1 MSLKLQMARLRANHA
16 APLAGNEITAVA
28 EAASTLGRRL
38 IEISAADGMRAF
50 VLGWT
55 DGNEPAVGPEGIST
69 RHLSA
74 IPILTFACC
83 LRLCWLDPAAAP
95 YPGEHTR
102 ILDVVRLATAVGADE
117 RHVKGALRSELRAAG
132 LIDLRVNEL
141 RLGPAVAAWAPA
153 QVEALRRH
161 YATLPNPELVHA

>member
-1 MSLKLQMARLRANHA
+1 MARIRANHA
-16 APLAGNEITAVA
+16 TPLSGNEISAVA

-38 IEISAADGMRAF
+38 TEITAPDGTRAF

-69 RHLSA
+69 RHLSS

-95 YPGEHTR
+95 YPGEHAR
-102 ILDVVRLATAVGADE
+102 IADVVGLATAVGADE
-117 RHVKGALRSELRAAG
+117 RHAKGALRSELRAAG
-132 LIDLRVNEL
+132 LIEL
-141 RLGPAVAAWAPA
+141 RLSELSLGPAVAAWAPA

-161 YATLPNPELVHA
+161 YATLPSPELVHG